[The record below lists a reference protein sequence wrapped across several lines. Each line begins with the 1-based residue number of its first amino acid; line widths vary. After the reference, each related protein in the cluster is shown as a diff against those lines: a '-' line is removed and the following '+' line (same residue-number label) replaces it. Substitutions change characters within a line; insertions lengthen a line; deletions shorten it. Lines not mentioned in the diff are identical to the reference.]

1 MSKEFNRRG
10 VDNYQRR
17 NGEAKDNT
25 QQAEYD
31 VNQSYKN
38 RRFSG
43 KKSTTDEYTH
53 ERIFYNRKGNRSPG
67 ITSNVDHVNPLKRI
81 VNERQ
86 GDIDAGVLTHE
97 DIKEA
102 ANQDYNL
109 ALTNESLN
117 KSKGAK
123 SNAEYLLD
131 EALNGNIESLDTAY
145 NMLRRQAAAEVGT
158 NTSLGLKKSARQI
171 DKLFKNKP
179 GQGVS
184 DNVYFKRMESGVSQS
199 VATGVNS
206 GIIGGT
212 IAGVN
217 NLVLCVAGQ
226 KDVDEAA
233 VDVAKTTAVAGASGV
248 TMEASETALL
258 AAAKKLGLHHV
269 DKYIPGVVA
278 MGAMVTGSV
287 LRYVEGEISGEQCM
301 KEMAVTIGSSYIFT
315 FVEGTTLAFLGIATG
330 GLGALVLSSVAIT
343 VISSAVAW
351 ILDNKNDL
359 HAAELA
365 RIDRILEESEQAI
378 QAQRERL
385 AVLKSKQEAEYVR
398 LVQVGF
404 GNVFKGL
411 EYNDVEQIAYGLDTL
426 ASHVDGTV
434 PFKTRQEFNTFFDD
448 KNSVFEL

>member
-10 VDNYQRR
+10 VDNYERR

-25 QQAEYD
+25 KQAEYD

-43 KKSTTDEYTH
+43 KKSTTDEYTN
-53 ERIFYNRKGNRSPG
+53 ERIFYNRKGNRSPAT
-67 ITSNVDHVNPLKRI
+67 TSNVDHVNPLKRI
-81 VNERQ
+81 VTDRQ
-86 GDIDAGVLTHE
+86 GDVDAGVLTHE
-97 DIKEA
+97 DIKDA
-102 ANQDYNL
+102 ANRDYNL

-131 EALNGNIESLDTAY
+131 EALNGNVESLDTAY

-158 NTSLGLKKSARQI
+158 NTSLGLKKGARQI

-179 GQGVS
+179 GQGLA
-184 DNVYFKRMESGVSQS
+184 DNIHFKHM
-199 VATGVNS
+199 
-206 GIIGGT
+206 
-212 IAGVN
+212 
-217 NLVLCVAGQ
+217 
-226 KDVDEAA
+226 EAA

-248 TMEASETALL
+248 AMEASETALL
-258 AAAKKLGLHHV
+258 AAAQKLGLHRL

-287 LRYVEGEISGEQCM
+287 LRYVDGEISGEQCI

-343 VISSAVAW
+343 AISSAVAW
-351 ILDNKNDL
+351 ILENKNDL
-359 HAAELA
+359 RAVELA
-365 RIDRILEESEQAI
+365 RIDSILGEAEEAI
-378 QAQRERL
+378 AAQRERL
-385 AVLKSKQEAEYVR
+385 IILKSQEEAEYVR

-411 EYNDVEQIAYGLDTL
+411 EYNDAEQIAYGLDTL